1 MPQATSLQR
10 AFTVM
15 TYLLSSKEINHIE
28 NQKQI
33 CDAIEGA
40 SFKIQGA
47 ESFMDN
53 YSVKLEAISEGIFN
67 ILYDVQ
73 KSAQEIPPAKPY
85 ECQNESFGKLFCED
99 NRYAKHLLLIGRG
112 HKRMSHDLYRKLLNG
127 IPCDKKCFDSDTDF
141 FIGTN
146 NFMQL
151 VRNKSYDVLFVYFDA
166 DGMEHFR
173 YISEFQ
179 FDGKTLNVTQSRSSM
194 TEVSLK
200 EFIKNFKFTSWKI
213 FLRKKGE

>member
-1 MPQATSLQR
+1 MQLKALRLIHT
-10 AFTVM
+10 
-15 TYLLSSKEINHIE
+15 LS
-28 NQKQI
+28 
-33 CDAIEGA
+33 CR
-40 SFKIQGA
+40 IQGA